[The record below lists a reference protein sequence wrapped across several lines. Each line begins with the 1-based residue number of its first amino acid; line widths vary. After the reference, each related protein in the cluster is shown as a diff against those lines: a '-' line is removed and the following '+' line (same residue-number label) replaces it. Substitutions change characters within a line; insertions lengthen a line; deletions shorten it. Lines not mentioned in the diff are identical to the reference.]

1 MAEANT
7 LSDQSPTKSTVAG
20 VVKREGKK
28 GRLRT
33 TSKVRFPEDVHEPDI
48 LVSRENNGAIDIN
61 VGFLLSQHK
70 YEASF
75 TIEDSIKDD
84 IEVPTDQQILLRV
97 RNIYTSQN
105 GCGHDIVM
113 EIHAHKEGVWSEQIQ
128 LSSKLDNNNKVILV
142 VHARVMDK
150 EQGHPLLKEGIHC
163 LGLLNPIAEAG
174 SASEDSDWKGFE

>member
-105 GCGHDIVM
+105 GSEAVF
-113 EIHAHKEGVWSEQIQ
+113 EGWKKSCQKDPLELASTSAAKYSTCCCERV
-128 LSSKLDNNNKVILV
+128 LSSFTTWKNAKHISFLF
-142 VHARVMDK
+142 A
-150 EQGHPLLKEGIHC
+150 
-163 LGLLNPIAEAG
+163 
-174 SASEDSDWKGFE
+174 SASLLSFVKYFTQFL